1 MRTNDRIS
9 KSKFKARALEY
20 FREVERTGR
29 ALVVTDH
36 GRPVLK
42 IVPYRE
48 DPSAA
53 LSELRETVVRYDAP
67 TEPVGVKD
75 WESAK

>member
-1 MRTNDRIS
+1 MRSDERIS

-20 FREVERTGR
+20 FREIERTGR

-48 DPSAA
+48 DPAA
-53 LSELRETVVRYDAP
+53 AFDELRETVVRYEAP
-67 TEPVGVKD
+67 TDPVGVED
-75 WESAK
+75 WESAE